1 MESSKKNSKDIPFCL
16 TKRYFLSKYLNQ
28 MDNGQLISRKK
39 NALFVQ
45 NIKNEVIR
53 DINAKNVISIWIL
66 MIILRFMILKWIFN
80 FNEFIILKT
89 FTK

>member
-1 MESSKKNSKDIPFCL
+1 
-16 TKRYFLSKYLNQ
+16 

-53 DINAKNVISIWIL
+53 DINAENVISIWIL